1 MAEDIKITLLH
12 TALSSEQ
19 ALAFVE
25 DPTAGGIVT
34 FVGNVRNH
42 SQGKEVHYLE
52 FEAYEAMAIKVM
64 DEIAQEMR
72 AKFPIHKIYT
82 SHRLGKVSIGESAVI
97 IAVSASHR
105 AEAFDATEY
114 MIDELKARVPIW
126 KKEYWVDGSH
136 WVNAHP

>member
-82 SHRLGKVSIGESAVI
+82 AHRLGKVSIGESAVI

-114 MIDELKARVPIW
+114 MIDQLKARVPIW